1 MARRMV
7 AAASP
12 VRASKPTMKNE
23 RVALPIGSV
32 SLMRSKT
39 IAVNSATGKNA
50 TTQVIA
56 LRAVSLTSREPRP
69 NSQGE
74 LEQPRSPQ

>member
-1 MARRMV
+1 
-7 AAASP
+7 
-12 VRASKPTMKNE
+12 
-23 RVALPIGSV
+23 
-32 SLMRSKT
+32 MRSKT